1 MPTIQSSESRRLD
14 SAGEDEGRTVRPAV
28 YAFVILAVFVVAVTT
43 MGLRDGPSGAMVT
56 ALLSL
61 AVAATAVGVWGTA
74 MAVKET
80 DDLRSRSED

>member
-1 MPTIQSSESRRLD
+1 MAMSTMESRRLD
-14 SAGEDEGRTVRPAV
+14 SAREDERRNVRPAV
-28 YAFVILAVFVVAVTT
+28 YASVILSVFVVAVTA
-43 MGLRDGPSGAMVT
+43 MGLRDGASGAAVT
-56 ALLSL
+56 ALLAF

>member
-1 MPTIQSSESRRLD
+1 MD

>member
-1 MPTIQSSESRRLD
+1 
-14 SAGEDEGRTVRPAV
+14 
-28 YAFVILAVFVVAVTT
+28 VFVVAVTT